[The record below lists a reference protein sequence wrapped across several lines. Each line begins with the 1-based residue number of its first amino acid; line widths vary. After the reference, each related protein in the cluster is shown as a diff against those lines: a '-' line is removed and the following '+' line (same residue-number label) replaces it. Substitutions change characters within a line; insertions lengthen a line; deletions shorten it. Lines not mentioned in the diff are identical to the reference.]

1 MGDTILKVTGEGVKS
16 SRYNAEGYFYS
27 LHKKENIE
35 EWLDDKGIYNDSEY
49 FEDVFDADDWEEDG
63 WGDDLESV
71 EVSYEEQENKDDMF
85 DDSDC
90 PHDEDIQ
97 KFLEGKPE
105 RTRLSTLKFLQK
117 RISSNRDA
125 FQNLS
130 KEFKEIIGDKSED
143 SFDELEQEVS
153 NLLDYEKEFVD
164 EEVPL

>member
-1 MGDTILKVTGEGVKS
+1 MGDTILKVTGDADKLRHCIVV
-16 SRYNAEGYFYS
+16 GYFYS

-63 WGDDLESV
+63 YDEDLSV

-130 KEFKEIIGDKSED
+130 KDFKEIIGDKSED

>member
-49 FEDVFDADDWEEDG
+49 FEDVFDADEWEEDG
-63 WGDDLESV
+63 YDEDLSV

-153 NLLDYEKEFVD
+153 NLLDYKKDLLD
-164 EEVPL
+164 EEVPF